1 MSHDFPTSKHETR
14 IEDVPPKRNR
24 DFADL
29 LHALF
34 AVLVGAAVILF
45 SIYLHGTTSGVES
58 DVRSAGHVVS
68 WLMDVPTSLLQQIAI
83 VFITVSVLIQLLI
96 AKEWLQS
103 VVSAIALI
111 LGFAAIWGISALISG
126 SGNDTLI
133 MSMMSNG
140 TSVGTGLLPDFYAAM
155 ASFLTVAGPRR
166 TRSGTKWGWN
176 ILYTV
181 AVLFVVLS
189 WNSLS
194 GVLVSFAAGRA
205 LGMLIRFMLGTQ
217 TNGAWGNQ
225 VAQALRSI
233 GIDVASLSRRLATYT
248 DSGMLKTTLDDD
260 LTENSR
266 IYDAIDVD
274 GHQYT
279 VSVLD
284 NQVHMAGY
292 LNQLWQWVR
301 LTGVSM
307 RRDRSSFDAIHHH
320 YAMILGLQNA
330 GLTVPGVYGVADSS
344 ESSILVFHRDH
355 MPLECNP
362 NTMSDHDMELFMT
375 YLSEAHRHG
384 FTHRRITPETLSRM
398 ENGQPVIAG
407 WQNGDYGSAPP
418 NYALDKV
425 QLLVLLGALN
435 GIDRAIACAR
445 RTWGDEQLIDLAPFI
460 QKAAVPAAIRA
471 LPACDKHMLNTLR
484 SRIAA
489 LAPQEVADSMETV
502 TLSRFSFRSF
512 IAIALLVVAV
522 YVVFTQIQ
530 PAEMIKAVKEAN
542 IAMALVCVLFGL
554 LAWFGSAMT
563 LGCFMDADKRN
574 PIGLYCSQMASGFT
588 AVSMPAGV
596 GPAFVNLQFLRKSGY
611 RNTAA
616 TAIMSAVWA
625 VQGGTTII
633 LLLLIGIFTG
643 RNTLSGMIPTNTLI
657 LVITI
662 VALVISAAMAIPPVR
677 HIVTEKYL
685 PIVKSYARSLVNVLS
700 HPKEL
705 AFGILGALVLN
716 ISTGLGFWIALM
728 AFGCH
733 TNPVETTF
741 IFLLANTLGS
751 VVPTPGGLGAVEA
764 ALSVAFTAVGIP
776 STIAVSATLVYR
788 IAFYWLRIPMG
799 AVAMKWL
806 DRHNLI

>member
-1 MSHDFPTSKHETR
+1 MSHTSSAHQHETR

-34 AVLVGAAVILF
+34 AVVVGVIVILF
-45 SIYLHGTTSGVES
+45 SIYLHGTASGVES
-58 DVRSAGHVVS
+58 DVRSAGHVVG
-68 WLMDVPTSLLQQIAI
+68 WLMDVPTSLLQQLAI
-83 VFITVSVLIQLLI
+83 VSITVSVLIQLLA

-111 LGFAAIWGISALISG
+111 LGFAAVWGVSALISG
-126 SGNDTLI
+126 SGNGTLI
-133 MSMMSNG
+133 LSMSSTG
-140 TSVGTGLLPDFYAAM
+140 TAVGTGLLPDFYAAM
-155 ASFLTVAGPRR
+155 AAFLTVAGPRR

-194 GVLVSFAAGRA
+194 GVLVSFAVGRA

-217 TNGAWGNQ
+217 TNGLWGNQ

-233 GIDVASLSRRLATYT
+233 GIDVSSLSRRLAAYT
-248 DSGMLKTTLDDD
+248 DSGVLKTTLDDD

-266 IYDAIDVD
+266 IYDAVD
-274 GHQYT
+274 MQGRQYT

-284 NQVHMAGY
+284 NQMHTAGY

-320 YAMILGLQNA
+320 YAMILGLRNA
-330 GLTVPGVYGVADSS
+330 GLITPDVYGVADGT
-344 ESSILVFHRDH
+344 ESSILVFHRDR

-362 NTMSDHDMELFMT
+362 NTMSDHDMEQFMT
-375 YLSEAHRHG
+375 YLSEAHHRG

-398 ENGQPVIAG
+398 ESGQPVIAG

-425 QLLVLLGALN
+425 QLLTLLSALN
-435 GIDRAIACAR
+435 GIDRAVACAR

-460 QKAAVPAAIRA
+460 QKAAIPAATRA
-471 LPACDKHMLNTLR
+471 LPTCDKHMISRLR

-489 LAPQEVADSMETV
+489 LAPQDVADSMETV
-502 TLSRFSFRSF
+502 ALSRFSFRSF
-512 IAIALLVVAV
+512 IAIALLVIAV

-530 PAEMIKAVKEAN
+530 PAEMIKAVREAN
-542 IAMALVCVLFGL
+542 IAMALACVFFGL
-554 LAWFGSAMT
+554 LAWLGSAMT
-563 LGCFMDADKRN
+563 LGGFMDADKRD

-625 VQGGTTII
+625 VQGGTTVI
-633 LLLLIGIFTG
+633 LLLVIGIFTG

-657 LVITI
+657 LAIAI
-662 VALVISAAMAIPPVR
+662 VALAISAAMAIPPVR
-677 HIVTEKYL
+677 HVVTRKYL
-685 PIVKSYARSLVNVLS
+685 PIVKSYARNLINVLS
-700 HPKEL
+700 RPKEL

-716 ISTGLGFWIALM
+716 IATGMGFWMALM

-751 VVPTPGGLGAVEA
+751 AVPTPGGLGAVEA

-799 AVAMKWL
+799 ALAMKWL
-806 DRHNLI
+806 DKHNLI